1 MSVLELKMES
11 TFFLQQISK
20 EVWESKYQLKDKNG
34 NIIENDINDTFKR
47 VAYFLSKNENDKE
60 LWQEKF
66 YKILSEG
73 KFIGGGRIM
82 SNAGAFEYK
91 QNTSLINCTVMNQ
104 IPDSM
109 EGIMQVLKESAKTLQ
124 RGSGVGYDF
133 STIRPKGALVRGVGA
148 GTSGPLSF
156 MEIYDKMCFTIQS
169 AGGRRGAQMGVMDC
183 QHPDIEDFISS
194 KRENGKL
201 RQFNLSILITRNFM
215 DAVINNKSW
224 NLWFWDRVNLTIN
237 DIDSKKIK
245 IIKKGDIPFNYPNYE
260 YFSFSSNHTEVEYGN
275 IKETEI
281 FKKKIYKSVSA
292 VSLWDSI
299 MKSNYEY
306 AEPGFI
312 LIDEVNE
319 KNNLWWLETIR
330 ATNPCVTSD
339 TWIQTEDGPLKVED
353 LIGKRFTAIVN
364 GKKYLSEKEG
374 FFKTA
379 NKKLIE
385 LETTHGEKIKLTV
398 DHKIKKVTQI
408 TRNNIE
414 TEWTEA
420 GNIKI
425 GEYISLNNHREF
437 SSWKG
442 QTNYGENEGYLL
454 GLLLGDGTF
463 SENQVVLSVWEE
475 KKAANGDLSENSNI
489 NTVMNFVENAISTL
503 KKRADF
509 SGWHKISGRDE
520 YRLSLSSVTK
530 IAKEFDI
537 YQGNKII
544 TDKIEKSSS
553 SFYIGFLKGF
563 FDSDGSI
570 QGSHEKGVSIRL
582 SQSNI
587 DTLEAVQRML
597 LRLGISSKIYKNR
610 REQSKKLLP
619 NGKGSFNVYNIKA
632 QHELIITGDNLI
644 RYNDI
649 IGFVD
654 SNKQNKLSDS
664 INGFKKNANRE
675 RFITKLKAVRE
686 LGFED
691 VYDVQIPEINSFDG
705 NGFVCHNCGEQP
717 LPPYGACLLG
727 SMILP
732 AYVENEFNDNA
743 FFNFDKFKEDIKIA
757 ARLLDNVVEYSGLP
771 LKEQLTEIL
780 GKRRHGMGFTGLA
793 DTFVM
798 LKMKYGSKESIKLT
812 EEITKTIS
820 VCNYEA
826 GIEIGIEKGIAP
838 VLNEFYDFDEDIL
851 NKLNLIFNQN
861 EINIFKEKKLITE
874 NKIKGS
880 VLHAMS
886 NYFTFFPKKLLFE
899 MAEKGCRFTHATSIA
914 PSGTISL
921 VSNNVSSGIEPIFTF
936 SYFRNVI
943 VSGKKTKTQQEVLD
957 YAYLKYKLK
966 NNSLTLPNYFVSSEN
981 ITVEDHINI
990 QAAAQKYIDT
1000 SISKTINVKTD
1011 CSYNDFKN
1019 IYIDAYK
1026 KGLKGVTTFRFNPN
1040 FSSGVMVTKENL
1052 EKTFYEFTLE
1062 SGNVVKFKG
1071 NDKVF
1076 YEGEEH
1082 IVSNLFEALKEGY
1095 YGKY

>member
-1 MSVLELKMES
+1 MES

-201 RQFNLSILITRNFM
+201 RQFNLSILITKNFM
-215 DAVINNKSW
+215 DAVINNKNW
-224 NLWFWDRVNLTIN
+224 NLWFWDRINLTIN

-260 YFSFSSNHTEVEYGN
+260 YFSFASNHTEVEYGN

-330 ATNPCVTSD
+330 ATNPC
-339 TWIQTEDGPLKVED
+339 
-353 LIGKRFTAIVN
+353 
-364 GKKYLSEKEG
+364 
-374 FFKTA
+374 
-379 NKKLIE
+379 
-385 LETTHGEKIKLTV
+385 
-398 DHKIKKVTQI
+398 
-408 TRNNIE
+408 
-414 TEWTEA
+414 
-420 GNIKI
+420 
-425 GEYISLNNHREF
+425 
-437 SSWKG
+437 
-442 QTNYGENEGYLL
+442 
-454 GLLLGDGTF
+454 
-463 SENQVVLSVWEE
+463 
-475 KKAANGDLSENSNI
+475 
-489 NTVMNFVENAISTL
+489 
-503 KKRADF
+503 
-509 SGWHKISGRDE
+509 
-520 YRLSLSSVTK
+520 
-530 IAKEFDI
+530 
-537 YQGNKII
+537 
-544 TDKIEKSSS
+544 
-553 SFYIGFLKGF
+553 
-563 FDSDGSI
+563 
-570 QGSHEKGVSIRL
+570 
-582 SQSNI
+582 
-587 DTLEAVQRML
+587 
-597 LRLGISSKIYKNR
+597 
-610 REQSKKLLP
+610 
-619 NGKGSFNVYNIKA
+619 
-632 QHELIITGDNLI
+632 
-644 RYNDI
+644 
-649 IGFVD
+649 
-654 SNKQNKLSDS
+654 
-664 INGFKKNANRE
+664 
-675 RFITKLKAVRE
+675 
-686 LGFED
+686 
-691 VYDVQIPEINSFDG
+691 
-705 NGFVCHNCGEQP
+705 GEQP

-732 AYVENEFNDNA
+732 AYVENEFSDDA

-838 VLNEFYDFDEDIL
+838 VLNEFYDIDEDIINRL
-851 NKLNLIFNQN
+851 NVIFTQN
-861 EINIFKEKKLITE
+861 EIDAFKEKELITE

-886 NYFTFFPKKLLFE
+886 NYFAFFPKKLLLE

-943 VSGKKTKTQQEVLD
+943 VSGKKTKTQQDVLD
-957 YAYLKYKLK
+957 YAYLKYKTK
-966 NNSLTLPNYFVSSEN
+966 NNSLVLPNYFVSSEN
-981 ITVEDHINI
+981 ITVDDHINI

>member
-1 MSVLELKMES
+1 MES

-34 NIIENDINDTFKR
+34 NILENDISDTFKR

-60 LWQEKF
+60 LWEEKF

-201 RQFNLSILITRNFM
+201 RQFNLSILITKNFM
-215 DAVINNKSW
+215 DAVINNKNW
-224 NLWFWDRVNLTIN
+224 NLWFWERTNLSFN
-237 DIDSKKIK
+237 DIDSKKVK
-245 IIKKGDIPFNYPNYE
+245 VIKKGDIPFNYSDYE
-260 YFSFSSNHTEVEYGN
+260 YFIFDKNHTEVEYGN

-281 FKKKIYKSVSA
+281 FKKRIYKSISA

-319 KNNLWWLETIR
+319 KNNLWWIETIR
-330 ATNPCVTSD
+330 ATNP
-339 TWIQTEDGPLKVED
+339 
-353 LIGKRFTAIVN
+353 
-364 GKKYLSEKEG
+364 
-374 FFKTA
+374 
-379 NKKLIE
+379 
-385 LETTHGEKIKLTV
+385 
-398 DHKIKKVTQI
+398 
-408 TRNNIE
+408 
-414 TEWTEA
+414 
-420 GNIKI
+420 
-425 GEYISLNNHREF
+425 
-437 SSWKG
+437 
-442 QTNYGENEGYLL
+442 
-454 GLLLGDGTF
+454 
-463 SENQVVLSVWEE
+463 
-475 KKAANGDLSENSNI
+475 
-489 NTVMNFVENAISTL
+489 
-503 KKRADF
+503 
-509 SGWHKISGRDE
+509 
-520 YRLSLSSVTK
+520 
-530 IAKEFDI
+530 
-537 YQGNKII
+537 
-544 TDKIEKSSS
+544 
-553 SFYIGFLKGF
+553 
-563 FDSDGSI
+563 
-570 QGSHEKGVSIRL
+570 
-582 SQSNI
+582 
-587 DTLEAVQRML
+587 
-597 LRLGISSKIYKNR
+597 
-610 REQSKKLLP
+610 
-619 NGKGSFNVYNIKA
+619 
-632 QHELIITGDNLI
+632 
-644 RYNDI
+644 
-649 IGFVD
+649 
-654 SNKQNKLSDS
+654 
-664 INGFKKNANRE
+664 
-675 RFITKLKAVRE
+675 
-686 LGFED
+686 
-691 VYDVQIPEINSFDG
+691 
-705 NGFVCHNCGEQP
+705 CGEQP

-732 AYVENEFNDNA
+732 SYVENEFTDKA
-743 FFNFDKFKEDIKIA
+743 FFNFDKFKEDIKTA

-771 LKEQLTEIL
+771 LKEQLEEISN
-780 GKRRHGMGFTGLA
+780 KRRHGMGFTGLA

-826 GIEIGIEKGIAP
+826 GIEIGFEKGIAP
-838 VLNEFYDFDEDIL
+838 VLNEFYNIDDEIL
-851 NKLNLIFNQN
+851 NKLYSKFTHE
-861 EINIFKEKKLITE
+861 EINIFKEKKLFID

-880 VLHAMS
+880 VLHAVS
-886 NYFTFFPKKLLFE
+886 EYFNFFPKDLLLKL
-899 MAEKGCRFTHATSIA
+899 AINGCRFTHATSIA

-921 VSNNVSSGIEPIFTF
+921 VSNNVSSGIEPIFTY

-943 VSGKKTKTQQEVLD
+943 VSGKKTKTQQEVMD
-957 YAYLKYKLK
+957 YAYLKYKTQF
-966 NNSLTLPNYFVSSEN
+966 NTPVLPNYFVSSEN

-1011 CSYNDFKN
+1011 CSYDDFKN
-1019 IYIDAYK
+1019 IYINAYK
-1026 KGLKGVTTFRFNPN
+1026 KGLKGVTTFRYNPN